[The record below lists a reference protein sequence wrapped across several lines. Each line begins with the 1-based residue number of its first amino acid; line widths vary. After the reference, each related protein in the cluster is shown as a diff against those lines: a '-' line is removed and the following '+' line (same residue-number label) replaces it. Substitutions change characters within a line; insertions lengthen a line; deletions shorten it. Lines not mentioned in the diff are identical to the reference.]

1 MKKIPVHQLID
12 QLTEMTEQFGSEVKN
27 EFSELS
33 EEQILWQQ
41 NDRVWSIA
49 QCFAHMNAYFRYYIP
64 VFNGKISNTR
74 FKEPTDTFSSSPLGI
89 AVYRQV
95 KLGKV
100 KNVKRK
106 LKSVKDYNPLINK
119 SLSLENVREEYLSHL
134 DEMKE
139 VLNASRDINLRKTKC
154 PLSLRPVVKL
164 NLGDALI
171 FIIYHNERHIEQAR
185 KVMHLRSFPTA

>member
-12 QLTEMTEQFGSEVKN
+12 KLTQMTEQFGNDVKH
-27 EFSELS
+27 EFSELT
-33 EEQILWQQ
+33 EDQILWQP
-41 NDRVWSIA
+41 NDKVWSIA
-49 QCFAHMNAYFRYYIP
+49 QCFAHLNAYFRYYIP

-74 FKEPTDTFSSSPLGI
+74 FKEPTETFTSSPLGI

-119 SLSLENVREEYLSHL
+119 SLSLKNVREEYLTHL
-134 DEMKE
+134 DEMKS
-139 VLNASRDINLRKTKC
+139 VLNASREINLRKTKC

-171 FIIYHNERHIEQAR
+171 FIIYHNERHIEQIR
-185 KVMHLRSFPTA
+185 KLTRLRSFPKA